1 MYRIVWQYIYTVYIF
16 ICGVCM
22 WFVVRTRVRGGMSF
36 LRSLVSN
43 NRVKQLYAKVVYRVT
58 IYAVEV
64 DGDGLVLNS
73 PYELVLKTESLELG
87 DGWEEIKVIERTLRH
102 RRYGYLRV
110 VPFLRVGGVEAPLH
124 PIKLSNYDYEFEESS
139 QDLDLDNLIDF

>member
-1 MYRIVWQYIYTVYIF
+1 
-16 ICGVCM
+16 M
-22 WFVVRTRVRGGMSF
+22 WLVIKSRKGGIPLF
-36 LRSLVSN
+36 RSLVAN
-43 NRVKQLYAKVVYRVT
+43 NKVNR
-58 IYAVEV
+58 IYARSVSYRTNIYAIELK
-64 DGDGLVLNS
+64 GSNPNLVLNI
-73 PYELVLKTESLELG
+73 PYEVLLVTDNLKLG